1 MVEENGLRPV
11 DLIEEIKDNDHL
23 KDELRVL
30 LDKQPTY
37 LPCCHFR
44 QPMQK
49 VEKSNKTMI
58 SCIMMVWGS
67 FLANMVFVFPYI
79 YSGGWAPL
87 LYTMFFASQ
96 VFFVL
101 TIKMEP
107 GYMRGNSSIKFLK
120 LVEKFDANML
130 CPACE
135 VICTADSRHC
145 YICNMCVERFDHHCQ
160 WVNNCVGVKNHTY
173 FYIYICLQALYMT
186 AMVLMAFSSK
196 YKHLVANFTIRY

>member
-1 MVEENGLRPV
+1 MTEETGLRPV
-11 DLIEEIKDNDHL
+11 DLIEEIKDNDQL

-30 LDKQPTY
+30 LDKQPAY

-49 VEKSNKTMI
+49 VEKSKKTLVASI
-58 SCIMMVWGS
+58 LMVWGT
-67 FLANMVFVFPYI
+67 FLANMAFVFPYI
-79 YSGGWAPL
+79 YSGGWVPL
-87 LYTMFFASQ
+87 LYSMFFASQ
-96 VFFVL
+96 VFFIL
-101 TIKMEP
+101 TIKSQP

-145 YICNMCVERFDHHCQ
+145 YICNMCVDRFDHHC
-160 WVNNCVGVKNHTY
+160 
-173 FYIYICLQALYMT
+173 
-186 AMVLMAFSSK
+186 
-196 YKHLVANFTIRY
+196 

>member
-1 MVEENGLRPV
+1 
-11 DLIEEIKDNDHL
+11 
-23 KDELRVL
+23 
-30 LDKQPTY
+30 
-37 LPCCHFR
+37 
-44 QPMQK
+44 
-49 VEKSNKTMI
+49 
-58 SCIMMVWGS
+58 
-67 FLANMVFVFPYI
+67 
-79 YSGGWAPL
+79 
-87 LYTMFFASQ
+87 
-96 VFFVL
+96 
-101 TIKMEP
+101 
-107 GYMRGNSSIKFLK
+107 MRGNSSIKFLK